1 MTNTSTDVVVLGG
14 GISGLT
20 VAWHLHK
27 AGVDVRLLEA
37 DSEVGGCTRTEERD
51 GFFLEKGPFNVLVR
65 DPAFEELLDGV
76 ADDINVITA
85 SSAARKRFIY
95 RRGALRQVP
104 TNPVSLATTPLLTPG
119 GRLGLV
125 TGLLAAP
132 RAGETEE
139 TIEQV
144 AVRRFGRDVADTMI
158 SAVVSGI
165 FAGDTRKLSL
175 RACFPAVAQ
184 VDREARSLLAYG
196 LSRAFSTKGKRKRKY
211 KGLISVEGGLGM
223 LTKALGHAL
232 GPNLLTN
239 YQVESIRE
247 VEGGYEIIPKT
258 QNGANTPIRCRRLV
272 MAPQTTVASKL
283 LAPIVPQAS
292 EILDSIESSSLV
304 VLNLGFRRADVGH
317 PLDGYGFLVP
327 HNERDFPLMG
337 VLWADSIFPHF
348 APGDKRL
355 LRVFIGGAHNPEAVS
370 RSDEDLL
377 ATAMDGMRGL
387 LAVSGDPVLVDI
399 CRYKAAIPQY
409 HIGHA
414 EKIERVRTLV
424 ARKPG
429 LHLAG
434 NYLGGVG
441 VNDCIKYA
449 AKLTSELIAETTST
463 GVVNDRLRSASVDS
477 VPVC

>member
-1 MTNTSTDVVVLGG
+1 MTSTPRDVVVLGG

-20 VAWHLHK
+20 VAWQLHK
-27 AGVDVRLLEA
+27 AGVDVCLLEA
-37 DSEVGGCTRTEERD
+37 DGEVGGCTQTEERD

-65 DPAFEELLDGV
+65 DPAFEDLIDGV
-76 ADDINVITA
+76 ANEVKVITA
-85 SSAARKRFIY
+85 SNAARKRFIY
-95 RRGALRQVP
+95 RRGGLRQVP
-104 TNPVSLATTPLLTPG
+104 TNPISLAITPLLTLG

-125 TGLLAAP
+125 TGMLLAA
-132 RAGETEE
+132 RATEEEE

-175 RACFPAVAQ
+175 RACFPAVAD
-184 VDREARSLLAYG
+184 VDRDARSLLGYG
-196 LSRAFSTKGKRKRKY
+196 LSRAFSSKGKRKRKY

-223 LTKALGHAL
+223 LTKALGNAL
-232 GPNLLTN
+232 GSDLLTN
-239 YQVESIRE
+239 YQVESVRE
-247 VEGGYEIIPKT
+247 ADGGYEITPKT
-258 QNGANTPIRCRRLV
+258 QNGTNTPIRCRRLV
-272 MAPQTTVASKL
+272 IAPQATVASKL
-283 LAPIVPQAS
+283 LGPLVPQAS

-304 VLNLGFRRADVGH
+304 VLNLGFRRSDVGH

-327 HNERDFPLMG
+327 HNESDFPLMG

-348 APGDKRL
+348 APDDKRL
-355 LRVFIGGAHNPEAVS
+355 LRVFIGGANNPQAVD

-377 ATAMDGMRGL
+377 ATAMEGMRDL

-409 HIGHA
+409 HIGHT
-414 EKIERVRTLV
+414 EKIERLRTLV
-424 ARKPG
+424 AQKPG

-434 NYLGGVG
+434 NYLEGVG
-441 VNDCIKYA
+441 VNDCIKYS
-449 AKLTSELIAETTST
+449 AKLANALIAETTSAGVT
-463 GVVNDRLRSASVDS
+463 GDRLRPASVDS
-477 VPVC
+477 VSV